1 MDTRSERGAIAMEL
15 PILHR
20 NHDRDRGRTIP
31 ARPAPFDAQR
41 EIAELR
47 DRLDRAVD
55 SIWQTSGALLEPA
68 GWLPAVDVEEA
79 DDAWVVEA
87 ELPGVKE
94 RDITLEL
101 HGSEL
106 SISGE
111 IEERKRGGILR
122 RTARRVGRFD
132 YRVNLP
138 GVSDSEDAQAT
149 LDDGVLT
156 VRVPKPEHAKRRRIQ
171 IRSG

>member
-1 MDTRSERGAIAMEL
+1 MAL

-20 NHDRDRGRTIP
+20 NNDRDRDRSAAAP
-31 ARPAPFDAQR
+31 PAPLDAQR

-68 GWLPAVDVEEA
+68 SGWLPAVDVEEA
-79 DDAWVVEA
+79 DDAWIVEA
-87 ELPGVKE
+87 ELPGIKE
-94 RDITLEL
+94 KDVALEL

-111 IEERKRGGILR
+111 IEERRRGGILR
-122 RTARRVGRFD
+122 RKARRVGRFD

-138 GVSDSEDAQAT
+138 GVSDTEDAQAT
-149 LDDGVLT
+149 LEHGVLT
-156 VRVPKPEHAKRRRIQ
+156 VRVPKPEHAKRRRVQ
-171 IRSG
+171 IRSV